1 MSATYYLKNDESTIS
16 YQVAVSTS
24 ANAGTLAYPFRSGKG
39 NGKEKDKE
47 KPSDPTANG
56 NIPKTELGL
65 AANYI
70 GASLIVIVTVR
81 PRAGQKT
88 EDVYHELGITI
99 TLSGGVKK
107 SIYTKLDGV
116 MRTTKTVDG
125 DRVRFNISI
134 NFKEQA
140 K

>member
-1 MSATYYLKNDESTIS
+1 MSAIYYLKNDASKIS

-24 ANAGTLAYPFRSGKG
+24 ANAGTLVYPFRSGKG

-47 KPSDPTANG
+47 KSSDPEANG

-65 AANYI
+65 AASYI
-70 GASLIVIVTVR
+70 GASLIVTITAR
-81 PRAGQKT
+81 PRPGQKT
-88 EDVYHELGITI
+88 EDVYNELGINI

-107 SIYTKLDGV
+107 SIYTKLDGE
-116 MRTTKTVDG
+116 MRTTKASDG

-134 NFKEQA
+134 NFQEESK
-140 K
+140 